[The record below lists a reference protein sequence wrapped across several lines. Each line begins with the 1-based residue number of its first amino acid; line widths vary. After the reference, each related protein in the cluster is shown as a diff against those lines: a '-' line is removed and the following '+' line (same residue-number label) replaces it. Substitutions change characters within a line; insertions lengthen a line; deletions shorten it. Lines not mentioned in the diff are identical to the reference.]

1 MFTRFLHGDALDQS
15 SDYLAGAQGY
25 RVMAVVGAAFA
36 VDAVRLEPLVA
47 QADEALRPIVPPTPD
62 LCKPDSPTDVP

>member
-1 MFTRFLHGDALDQS
+1 
-15 SDYLAGAQGY
+15 
-25 RVMAVVGAAFA
+25 MAVVVVAFA

-62 LCKPDSPTDVP
+62 LCKSDSPMDVP